1 MITFP
6 TSQIQNLDLPRRP
19 SIRNG
24 GARANLPLRRQRRHR
39 SSCLTADS
47 RTCDGPIMPRNVVS
61 QHTHRRRLPSR
72 NSVLRKPRGLLGVHS
87 RCGLHTRTVTKS

>member
-6 TSQIQNLDLPRRP
+6 TSQIHNPDLPRRP

-39 SSCLTADS
+39 SFWLTANS
-47 RTCDGPIMPRNVVS
+47 RTGDRSVIRRNVVS
-61 QHTHRRRLPSR
+61 QHAHRRRLPSR
-72 NSVLRKPRGLLGVHS
+72 SSVVRKPP
-87 RCGLHTRTVTKS
+87 